1 MNRTVSAMNPRY
13 VVITPV
19 RDEEKFLPLAIKSMV
34 GQTLRPEEWVIV
46 NDGSKDRTGEI
57 IEEAAQQYPWI
68 RSVHRG
74 DRGYRKW
81 GAGIIEAFYDGF
93 NALTCQ
99 DWDFMSKLDGDLSFE
114 PDYFERALE
123 KFQES
128 PRIGIGGGILYHY
141 EDGQVVW
148 EKHPKFHVRGGT
160 KIYRRACWNDIDGL
174 WVGPGSDTVDE
185 VKANMRGWTTMSFT
199 DIHLQHHRFT
209 GASWGRWGGM
219 VKDGK
224 IDYVSGYHPLFLA
237 AKALVRLCRRP
248 YFLGSFALV
257 CGYIAAYFQRIPRV
271 NDAELIRYLR
281 HQQLARL
288 FGGETIWK

>member
-1 MNRTVSAMNPRY
+1 
-13 VVITPV
+13 
-19 RDEEKFLPLAIKSMV
+19 L
-34 GQTLRPEEWVIV
+34 
-46 NDGSKDRTGEI
+46 
-57 IEEAAQQYPWI
+57 
-68 RSVHRG
+68 
-74 DRGYRKW
+74 
-81 GAGIIEAFYDGF
+81 
-93 NALTCQ
+93 
-99 DWDFMSKLDGDLSFE
+99 
-114 PDYFERALE
+114 
-123 KFQES
+123 
-128 PRIGIGGGILYHY
+128 
-141 EDGQVVW
+141 VW
-148 EKHPKFHVRGGT
+148 ERHPKFHVRGGT

-185 VKANMRGWTTMSFT
+185 VKANMRGWMTTSFT

-237 AKALVRLCRRP
+237 AKALVRLPRRP

-257 CGYIAAYFQRIPRV
+257 YGYITAYFQRTQRV
-271 NDAELIRYLR
+271 DDPDLIRYLR